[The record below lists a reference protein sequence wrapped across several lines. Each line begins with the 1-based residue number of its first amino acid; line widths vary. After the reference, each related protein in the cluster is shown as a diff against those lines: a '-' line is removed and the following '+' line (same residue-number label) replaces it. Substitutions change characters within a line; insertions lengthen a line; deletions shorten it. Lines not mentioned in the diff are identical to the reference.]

1 MSTNSTINILNED
14 GTVDSI
20 YCHWDGYLENNGKL
34 LQEFYN
40 TEAKVRELLAPGDLS
55 TLGTTVGSKHDFE
68 DRGVTSCKYYGRD
81 RGESNVEMQTLG
93 SVDMIKNCQEFNYL
107 FRDGSWTVN
116 IRTSNLWI
124 GLRRA
129 ITNKINLEVA

>member
-1 MSTNSTINILNED
+1 MSTNSTINIQNAD

-20 YCHWDGYLENNGKL
+20 YCHWDGYLENNGKI

-55 TLGTTVGSKHDFE
+55 QLGIEVGSKHDFE
-68 DRGVTSCKYYGRD
+68 ERGVTSCKYYGRD

-93 SVDMIKNCQEFNYL
+93 SADMVKGCQQYNYL

-116 IRTSNLWI
+116 MNNSNLWI

>member
-20 YCHWDGYLENNGKL
+20 YCHWDGYLEHNGKL

-81 RGESNVEMQTLG
+81 RGELDVGMQNFENVDC
-93 SVDMIKNCQEFNYL
+93 VKNCQEYDYL

-116 IRTSNLWI
+116 MHSSSLWI
-124 GLRRA
+124 GLARA
-129 ITNKINLEVA
+129 IKKCDMQEAV